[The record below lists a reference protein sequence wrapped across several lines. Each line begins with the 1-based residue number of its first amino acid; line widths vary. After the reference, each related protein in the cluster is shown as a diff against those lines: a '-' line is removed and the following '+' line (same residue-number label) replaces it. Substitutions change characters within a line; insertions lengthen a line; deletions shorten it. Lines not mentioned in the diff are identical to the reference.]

1 MIPPLPPVTYI
12 GTGGKRMNRKK
23 GHRDYNGKNSGDR
36 VATFST
42 ASMTSLG
49 RSRWSCNGINNED
62 RGCNLI
68 FSDTL
73 SPPTKNSQT

>member
-1 MIPPLPPVTYI
+1 
-12 GTGGKRMNRKK
+12 MNRKK

-62 RGCNLI
+62 RGATRIDSQYLLY
-68 FSDTL
+68 FLTL
-73 SPPTKNSQT
+73 YHLQQKIVKHKVLTLGANS